1 MRHAFLIIAHNN
13 PEILY
18 AQLEILDSV
27 DVDFY
32 FHLDAKM
39 KVNKLD
45 LESHALKSKI
55 YYIKPK
61 KIRWGH
67 YSQIECELRLL
78 EAAVNSGK
86 GYDYYHLL
94 SGVDMPLKSYQ
105 DIDAFFKKN
114 SGKEYIHFDEKTVDE
129 NVRERIS
136 MYHFC
141 PGRANWQRKI
151 NGIFIRIQKMLKV
164 DRLKKLGWKVQ
175 KGANWFSITEGLAKE
190 IVRNKE
196 MIQKHFKSDTAPA
209 GQIIQQEPSADTV
222 LKAGE
227 TIRLVVSKGPQMA
240 EMPNIIG
247 FTQDSA
253 VKELEAR
260 GLVASCF
267 MVVNDGSYA
276 SGCVV
281 RTSEEPGTKVEV
293 GTVITVYIAA
303 DPSVQSTVT
312 PEEPAA
318 TEPTTTEPAPPE
330 TTDPTPTEYNTD

>member
-39 KVNKLD
+39 KINKSD

-105 DIDAFFKKN
+105 DIDAFFEKN

-129 NVRERIS
+129 NVCERIS

-151 NGIFIRIQKMLKV
+151 NGVFIKIQKILKV
-164 DRLKKLGWKVQ
+164 DRLKKLRWKVQ
-175 KGANWFSITEGLAKE
+175 KGANWFSITKGLAKD

-196 MIQKHFKSDTAPA
+196 MIQKHFKYSFCGDEVFLQTYVFNSAFCSNLYSDRFDNDYHACMRLIDWKRGNPYVFGIEDLEELMECDYMFA
-209 GQIIQQEPSADTV
+209 RKFDYIKKPEIVNRLEEQ
-222 LKAGE
+222 LK
-227 TIRLVVSKGPQMA
+227 
-240 EMPNIIG
+240 
-247 FTQDSA
+247 
-253 VKELEAR
+253 
-260 GLVASCF
+260 
-267 MVVNDGSYA
+267 
-276 SGCVV
+276 
-281 RTSEEPGTKVEV
+281 
-293 GTVITVYIAA
+293 
-303 DPSVQSTVT
+303 
-312 PEEPAA
+312 
-318 TEPTTTEPAPPE
+318 
-330 TTDPTPTEYNTD
+330 

>member
-151 NGIFIRIQKMLKV
+151 NGIFIKIQKILKV

-175 KGANWFSITEGLAKE
+175 KGANWFSITEDLAKD

-196 MIQKHFKSDTAPA
+196 MIQKHFKYSFCGDEVFLQTYVFNSKFCLSLYSDRFDNDYHACMRLIDWKRGNPYVFGIDDFEELMECDYMFA
-209 GQIIQQEPSADTV
+209 RKFDYNSKPEIVDK
-222 LKAGE
+222 LK
-227 TIRLVVSKGPQMA
+227 
-240 EMPNIIG
+240 
-247 FTQDSA
+247 
-253 VKELEAR
+253 
-260 GLVASCF
+260 
-267 MVVNDGSYA
+267 
-276 SGCVV
+276 
-281 RTSEEPGTKVEV
+281 
-293 GTVITVYIAA
+293 
-303 DPSVQSTVT
+303 VQLK
-312 PEEPAA
+312 
-318 TEPTTTEPAPPE
+318 
-330 TTDPTPTEYNTD
+330 

>member
-196 MIQKHFKSDTAPA
+196 MIQKHFKYSFCGDEVFLQTYVFN
-209 GQIIQQEPSADTV
+209 SAFYSNLYTDRFDNDYHACMRLIDWKRGNPYV
-222 LKAGE
+222 FGIDDFEELMECDYMFARKFDYNSKPEIVDKLK
-227 TIRLVVSKGPQMA
+227 
-240 EMPNIIG
+240 
-247 FTQDSA
+247 
-253 VKELEAR
+253 
-260 GLVASCF
+260 
-267 MVVNDGSYA
+267 
-276 SGCVV
+276 
-281 RTSEEPGTKVEV
+281 
-293 GTVITVYIAA
+293 
-303 DPSVQSTVT
+303 VQLK
-312 PEEPAA
+312 
-318 TEPTTTEPAPPE
+318 
-330 TTDPTPTEYNTD
+330 